1 MKIME
6 IVNEDI
12 EKYCEKLTTPQS
24 PSLEELERVSH
35 LRTTQGNMVSGGFQ
49 GTLLTIIAS
58 MIKAKNVLEI
68 GTFTGYSAI
77 CLANGIDKNGRVH
90 TIDPD
95 IEKRYIVEA
104 FLKKTNNS
112 DKVLI
117 YNGLAQ
123 DIIQSELKNEL
134 FDLVFIDA
142 DKENYSLYFD
152 LIIDKVIDSGI
163 ILVDNVLW
171 KGKVI
176 EENKDK
182 KTAIIDAFNQKIAAD
197 NRVRQI
203 LLPIRDGLMIIQKN
217 G

>member
-1 MKIME
+1 ME

-12 EKYCEKLTTPQS
+12 QKYCEKLTSPQS
-24 PSLEELERVSH
+24 PCLEELERISH

-49 GTLLTIIAS
+49 GTLLTLIAS
-58 MIKAKNVLEI
+58 MAKAKNVLEI

-77 CLANGIDKNGRVH
+77 CLANGIDTNGRVH

-95 IEKRYIVEA
+95 IEKRYLVEE
-104 FLKKTNNS
+104 FLSKTNNS
-112 DKVLI
+112 NKVLI

-123 DIIQSELKNEL
+123 DVLQNELKNEL

-182 KTAIIDAFNQKIAAD
+182 KSAIIDAFNQKIATD